1 MTLPEHETDRSYRAS
16 LANLRNELQIP
27 VNAVI
32 EYSGMLL
39 EDAKKQGR
47 VNFIPDLLKIHALGK
62 KLLLLVDD
70 SLDETKIDTAGTG
83 KELEDFSVNLRHELR
98 TPLNAIIGYSEMLL
112 EDAREHGPKEF
123 IPDLEQIL
131 SAGRLFLTFI
141 EDVAG
146 FTKTRH
152 KGEDPAA
159 DSSEAS
165 AMVRI
170 ALNDIPPLEEE
181 SRPSFVTTKRGC
193 LLVVDDNETN
203 RDLIC
208 RQLERQGH
216 TVTAAENGQQALE
229 IMRTRAFDM
238 VLLDIMMPEMS
249 GYRVLQRLKS
259 SDIHRDVP
267 VIVISALDDMDSV
280 VRCIQMGADDYLL
293 KPFNPVLL
301 KARIRMCLENKRL
314 RELSEALELRN
325 LKEEVQLIAESRAM
339 QQVLETVRTVSRS
352 PVNVLIHGESG
363 TGKEV
368 IARMIH
374 HGSDRKD
381 RPFVAVNC
389 ASVPENLM
397 ESEFFGYEKGAFTG
411 AITSRGGRFEEADG
425 GTLFLDEIGDMPLA
439 MQPKFLRVIQEGE
452 GSRLGSNK
460 LVRYDLRIISASNK
474 DLRSEVEKG
483 RFREDLFYRIF
494 SVEIYI
500 PPLRE
505 RREDIM
511 PLTLFFMN
519 RVSGRFKKK
528 VKGFSPELLN
538 FFEEYPWPGN
548 VRQLLHEVEHMV
560 ALTPEGERISL
571 KHSSSELQK
580 WRNAAPSTR
589 IPNDTSL
596 SLPQRVEEVEIA
608 CIRDALVK
616 TSGNKLQASKLLGI
630 TRQGLDKKL
639 KRYKVQK

>member
-1 MTLPEHETDRSYRAS
+1 MTDPKHEADRSSRAF
-16 LANLRNELQIP
+16 LANLRNELQMP
-27 VNAVI
+27 ANAVI

-39 EDAKKQGR
+39 EDARQQGQD
-47 VNFIPDLLKIHALGK
+47 NFISDLRKIHAMGK

-70 SLDETKIDTAGTG
+70 SLDEAKIDTAGTG
-83 KELEDFSVNLRHELR
+83 KELEDFSAGLRHELR

-112 EDAREHGPKEF
+112 EDAQEQGQKGF
-123 IPDLEQIL
+123 IPDLEKIR
-131 SAGRLFLTFI
+131 SAGRLFLSFI
-141 EDVAG
+141 EEIAC
-146 FTKTRH
+146 FTRSRH
-152 KGEDPAA
+152 KGNDPA
-159 DSSEAS
+159 SELSGAS
-165 AMVRI
+165 DMVRTVMS
-170 ALNDIPPLEEE
+170 DIPPVEEG
-181 SRPSFVTTKRGC
+181 RNFPDTAIRGN
-193 LLVVDDNETN
+193 LLVVDDNEIN

-216 TVTAAENGQQALE
+216 MVTAAENGRQAME
-229 IMRTRAFDM
+229 IMQTQAFDM

-249 GYRVLQRLKS
+249 GYQMLQRLKS
-259 SDIHRDVP
+259 SDLHRDVP
-267 VIVISALDDMDSV
+267 VIVISALDEMDSV
-280 VRCIQMGADDYLL
+280 VGCIQMGADDYLL

-301 KARIRMCLENKRL
+301 KARIRMCLESKRL
-314 RELSEALELRN
+314 REISEALELRN

-339 QQVLETVRTVSRS
+339 QQVLGTMRAVCRS

-374 HGSDRKD
+374 QGSDRKAK
-381 RPFVAVNC
+381 PFVAVNC

-411 AITSRGGRFEEADG
+411 AIASRGGRFEEADG

-474 DLRSEVEKG
+474 DLRDEVEKG

-505 RREDIM
+505 RREDIV

-519 RVSGRFKKK
+519 RVSSRFKKK

-571 KHSSSELQK
+571 KHCSTEMQK
-580 WRNAAPSTR
+580 WRNAAPSTL
-589 IPNDTSL
+589 IQGQQSL
-596 SLPQRVEEVEIA
+596 FLPQRVEELEIA
-608 CIRDALVK
+608 CIRAALLQ

-639 KRYKVQK
+639 KRYKM